1 VNYAVKRKT
10 GHALLNAEKKLF
22 GNALLNTKISLWS
35 TSNKYI

>member
-22 GNALLNTKISLWS
+22 GNALLNTKISL
-35 TSNKYI
+35 